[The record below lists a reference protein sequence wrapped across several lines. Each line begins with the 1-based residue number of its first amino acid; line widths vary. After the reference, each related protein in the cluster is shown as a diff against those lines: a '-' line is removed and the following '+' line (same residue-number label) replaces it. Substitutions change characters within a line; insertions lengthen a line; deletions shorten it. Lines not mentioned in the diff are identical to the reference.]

1 MMMVMVMVMFFS
13 PTALEITQIDK
24 RRTKLYCYWDQAEV
38 GVDFEQPDF
47 GRQASDFENASQIYS
62 TKQRLDIKFV
72 DKRQIERI
80 LEQRIA

>member
-1 MMMVMVMVMFFS
+1 MVEAN
-13 PTALEITQIDK
+13 PAGYYENDDDEWGDDGEQEDWDD
-24 RRTKLYCYWDQAEV
+24 WDQAEV